1 MTGQL
6 EQLADQMIEDVVAE
20 PTIPP
25 QVDEDAI
32 AEVAA
37 LKILTE
43 QLGQL
48 ADQVTE
54 DVIAEPTIPQ
64 HSTAGQT
71 ERTDD
76 APALVQQEQEPQV
89 VNEHEEQSNPSK
101 AANDDFDDLMLIVE
115 ELSDFPVKDLDIMW
129 NQLSENSQHRTAEQ
143 WERSYTDQILPT
155 HKAKQLIALMKKRK
169 LDRLMP
175 GTAKRATASSKELDQ
190 PTGTAVSTVVRQD
203 TRDRCVPS
211 QVAHVTQ
218 GQIGTQI
225 NATPKTDDNGH
236 QSCINGILR
245 FKDCKTVNIACN
257 EPESNGTLVLRK
269 VITGE
274 MIFEG
279 CEDVNILRS
288 QDLVPSSAKVQ
299 HRSRKDTQHP
309 AQPACVNAQPQV
321 PQEQPGQDPPQV
333 AHQAPPVMQHVGAEA
348 HPAAQP
354 YGQSRPPQPPTQAQ
368 SYGPPPP
375 PPQTCGQDRPQP
387 YGRPGPSM
395 QLPPLTHA
403 YGAPQMHYTYDPLR
417 PQANQGGSIQAQR
430 HAAQHQPQV
439 HPDNGL
445 GPLLQRFARPARQ
458 QFQEIMPAIQPQT
471 ATNGPA
477 AAPFRNPPRP
487 RDAIVRPG
495 RDGRRQAMREPD
507 AYDEEGDSVYFDED
521 EDDVDGEELGTD
533 EEYM

>member
-1 MTGQL
+1 MNPRLGQSAGAVQSSGTRPAHSARATRNNDSDAGPSQTDNGVIAEVAALKTLTGQL

-64 HSTAGQT
+64 HSTAGQS

-76 APALVQQEQEPQV
+76 ALALVQQEQEPQV
-89 VNEHEEQSNPSK
+89 VNEHEEQSNSSK
-101 AANDDFDDLMLIVE
+101 AANEDFDDLMLIVV

-143 WERSYTDQILPT
+143 WERLYTDQVLPT
-155 HKAKQLIALMKKRK
+155 HKAQQLIALMKKRK
-169 LDRLMP
+169 LNGLMP

-190 PTGTAVSTVVRQD
+190 PTGTAVSMVVRQNTKD
-203 TRDRCVPS
+203 IRVPS

-225 NATPKTDDNGH
+225 NAIPKTDDNGH

-257 EPESNGTLVLRK
+257 EPESNGTLVPRK
-269 VITGE
+269 LITGE

-279 CEDVNILRS
+279 CEDVNILVS

-299 HRSRKDTQHP
+299 HRSRKNTQHP
-309 AQPACVNAQPQV
+309 AQPACVNARPQV
-321 PQEQPGQDPPQV
+321 PQEQPVQDPPQV

-354 YGQSRPPQPPTQAQ
+354 YGQSRPPQLLAQAQ

-387 YGRPGPSM
+387 YGQPGPPM
-395 QLPPLTHA
+395 QLPPLTTH
-403 YGAPQMHYTYDPLR
+403 MVHLR
-417 PQANQGGSIQAQR
+417 CITRMTTRMTHS
-430 HAAQHQPQV
+430 
-439 HPDNGL
+439 
-445 GPLLQRFARPARQ
+445 
-458 QFQEIMPAIQPQT
+458 
-471 ATNGPA
+471 
-477 AAPFRNPPRP
+477 
-487 RDAIVRPG
+487 
-495 RDGRRQAMREPD
+495 GRRPIK
-507 AYDEEGDSVYFDED
+507 EGQSRLNTMLLNISLKFILTMDFRRFCRGSLSLHVSNSRK
-521 EDDVDGEELGTD
+521 
-533 EEYM
+533 